1 MYFFSVSWLHLFYYA
16 PQKGYKELQTLNKL
30 KYVHFIGIGGI
41 SMSAI
46 AKVMLHKGIKVSG
59 SDFSGGR
66 SCDELINLGA
76 DITIGHSADNIT
88 NPDLVVYTA
97 AIAADNSE
105 LMAAREKGIETIAR
119 AEMLGRI
126 MKEYKKAISIAGTHG
141 KTTTTSMM
149 SYVLMKAF
157 LDPTIMVGGELDII
171 DGNFRI
177 GNSEYFLTES
187 CEYCRSFLQFF
198 PTVAVILNVEED
210 HLDYYKDIED
220 IKSAFSDFV
229 SLVPSDGIVVTCAED
244 SNAMEC
250 VSNSKCTPITYGFE
264 KGDYIAKNLTFD
276 DFGYPSFD
284 VYKNGEKIVSLTLNV
299 VGRHNVLNATA
310 VLAASIAMGI
320 DVAYIKEGLE
330 GYRGTK
336 RRFEK
341 KGYCNGALV
350 VDDYA
355 HHPTEIG
362 AAFDSV
368 KKIKHNTVWCIFQ
381 PHTYTR
387 TKALFDD
394 FAKVLSK
401 VDRVILTDI
410 YAAREKDTGLVS
422 SKDLADKIPD
432 SKYIPDFNDIAEY
445 IKKVASRGDIILTM
459 GAGNVV
465 NIGDLIIDK

>member
-1 MYFFSVSWLHLFYYA
+1 MFF
-16 PQKGYKELQTLNKL
+16 KELQDLSKIN
-30 KYVHFIGIGGI
+30 YVHFIGIGGI

-46 AKVMLHKGIKVSG
+46 AKVMLHRGIKVSG
-59 SDFSGGR
+59 SDFSGGA
-66 SCDELINLGA
+66 SCEELKKLGA
-76 DITIGHSADNIT
+76 DVVIGHSADNIK

-97 AIAADNSE
+97 AISKDNPE
-105 LMAAREKGIETIAR
+105 LMRARELGIETIAR

-126 MKEYKKAISIAGTHG
+126 MKDYKKAISIAGTHG

-171 DGNFRI
+171 NGNFRI

-198 PTVAVILNVEED
+198 PTVAIILNVEED
-210 HLDYYKDIED
+210 HLDYYKDLDD
-220 IKSAFSDFV
+220 IKSAFRDFV
-229 SLVPSDGIVVTCAED
+229 DLLPSDGILVTCAED
-244 SNAMEC
+244 SDALDCVKNA
-250 VSNSKCTPITYGFE
+250 KCAPITYGFD
-264 KGDYIAKNLTFD
+264 KGDYRAKNITFD
-276 DFGYPSFD
+276 DFGYPTFD
-284 VYKNGEKIVSLTLNV
+284 VYKDDEKLTTLTLNV
-299 VGRHNVLNATA
+299 VGRHNVLNATS
-310 VLAASIAMGI
+310 VLAASLAMGI
-320 DVAYIKEGLE
+320 DLKYIKEGLE
-330 GYRGTK
+330 SYHGTK

-341 KGYCNGALV
+341 KGYCNGALI

-355 HHPTEIG
+355 HHPTEIL

-394 FAKVLSK
+394 FVKVLSR

-422 SKDLADKIPD
+422 SKDLAEKIPD
-432 SKYIPDFNDIAEY
+432 SKYIADFNDIAEY
-445 IKKVASRGDIILTM
+445 IKKVACKGDIIITM

-465 NIGDLIIDK
+465 NIGDLIKD

>member
-1 MYFFSVSWLHLFYYA
+1 MD
-16 PQKGYKELQTLNKL
+16 KLNH
-30 KYVHFIGIGGI
+30 VHFIGIGGI

-46 AKVMLHKGIKVSG
+46 AKVLLHNKVKVTG
-59 SDFSGGR
+59 SDFSGGK
-66 SCDELINLGA
+66 STDELKSLGA
-76 DITIGHSADNIT
+76 DVVIGHSRDNIKD
-88 NPDLVVYTA
+88 PDLVVYTA
-97 AIAADNSE
+97 AISDDNPE

-126 MKEYKKAISIAGTHG
+126 MKNYKKAISVAGTHG

-149 SYVLMKAF
+149 SYVLMKAL

-177 GNSEYFLTES
+177 GNSDYFLTES

-198 PTVAVILNVEED
+198 PTVGIILNVEED
-210 HLDYYKDIED
+210 HLDYYKDLDD
-220 IKSAFSDFV
+220 IKSAFTDFAKLIPQDGV
-229 SLVPSDGIVVTCAED
+229 LVVCAED
-244 SNAMEC
+244 SDAIEC
-250 VSNSKCTPITYGFE
+250 CKGASCTPITYGFE
-264 KGDYIAKNLTFD
+264 KGDYQARNITFD
-276 DFGYPSFD
+276 DFGYPTFD
-284 VYKNGEKIVSLTLNV
+284 VCRGGEKVISLTLNV
-299 VGRHNVLNATA
+299 VGRHNVLNATS
-310 VLAASIAMGI
+310 VLAASLAMGI
-320 DVAYIKEGLE
+320 GTDAIKAGLE
-330 GYRGTK
+330 GYTGTK

-341 KGYCNGALV
+341 KGYCNGALII
-350 VDDYA
+350 DDYA
-355 HHPTEIG
+355 HHPTEIQ

-432 SKYIPDFNDIAEY
+432 SIYISDFDEIASY
-445 IKKVASRGDIILTM
+445 IKKVACRGDIIITM

-465 NIGDLIIDK
+465 NIGEMIKD

>member
-1 MYFFSVSWLHLFYYA
+1 MS
-16 PQKGYKELQTLNKL
+16 KIN
-30 KYVHFIGIGGI
+30 YVHFIGIGGI

-46 AKVMLHKGIKVSG
+46 AKVMLHRGIKVSG
-59 SDFSGGR
+59 SDFSGGS
-66 SCDELINLGA
+66 SCEELKKLGA
-76 DITIGHSADNIT
+76 DVVIGHSADNIK

-97 AIAADNSE
+97 AISKDNPE
-105 LMAAREKGIETIAR
+105 LMRARELGIETIAR

-126 MKEYKKAISIAGTHG
+126 MKDYKKAISIAGTHG

-171 DGNFRI
+171 NGNFRI

-198 PTVAVILNVEED
+198 PTVAIILNVEED
-210 HLDYYKDIED
+210 HLDYYKDLDD
-220 IKSAFSDFV
+220 IKSAFRDFV
-229 SLVPSDGIVVTCAED
+229 DLLPSDGILVTCAED
-244 SNAMEC
+244 SDALDCVKNA
-250 VSNSKCTPITYGFE
+250 KCAPITYGFD
-264 KGDYIAKNLTFD
+264 KGDYRAKNITFD
-276 DFGYPSFD
+276 DFGYPTFD
-284 VYKNGEKIVSLTLNV
+284 VYKDDEKLTTLTLNV
-299 VGRHNVLNATA
+299 VGRHNVLNATS
-310 VLAASIAMGI
+310 VLAASLAMGI
-320 DVAYIKEGLE
+320 DLKYIKEGLE
-330 GYRGTK
+330 SYHGTK

-341 KGYCNGALV
+341 KGYCNGALI

-355 HHPTEIG
+355 HHPTEIL

-394 FAKVLSK
+394 FVKVLSR

-422 SKDLADKIPD
+422 SKDLAEKIPD
-432 SKYIPDFNDIAEY
+432 SKYIADFNDIAEY
-445 IKKVASRGDIILTM
+445 IKKVACKGDIIITM

-465 NIGDLIIDK
+465 NIGDLIRD